1 MEELESQ
8 VVHFLKLLIML
19 ATAAIVAVMVWWK
32 FNPLDDE
39 PKTPVSPVV
48 IETPAVAEPQSPPEV
63 ELIAPPK
70 TEVILSEPDLVS
82 VQESDVQ
89 EQESVLQIIEE
100 PPAPTPEKKGAL
112 TLSNSDPAVKKEIR
126 SLSAKTLKLVANEH
140 VLRKFV
146 RAVNALEDGTLV
158 AQYRPLVEPQTPFL
172 AKKIA
177 EDEWLMDDKNFAR
190 YEPYIAAAESLGAE
204 GIVGLYQEF
213 SPLLEEAFRELG
225 VDKPSFDTTFKNTL
239 IALLSTPELEQ
250 QLILV
255 QPSVMYKYK
264 SKHIEGLSAP
274 RKLMLRIGPENR
286 KRVKRLSRELLDQLP

>member
-19 ATAAIVAVMVWWK
+19 ATAGIVAVMVWWK
-32 FNPLDDE
+32 FNPLDE
-39 PKTPVSPVV
+39 SKTPDTPIV
-48 IETPAVAEPQSPPEV
+48 IETPPLAEPQAPPEV

-89 EQESVLQIIEE
+89 EQESVLKIIEE
-100 PPAPTPEKKGAL
+100 QPAPAPEKKGAL
-112 TLSNSDPAVKKEIR
+112 TLSNSDPAVKKEVR
-126 SLSAKTLKLVANEH
+126 SLSAKALKLVANEH

-172 AKKIA
+172 AKKIG
-177 EDEWLMDDKNFAR
+177 EDQWLMDDKNFAR

-204 GIVGLYQEF
+204 GIVGLYREF

-286 KRVKRLSRELLDQLP
+286 KRVKRLSRELLDRLP